1 MWEFSRFDIIGFL
14 AKLVAVSVQFK
25 IGVLIADNLLNY
37 VSLTNIHCDA
47 KKLKI
52 NLIFLLCYQYLPH
65 VNYRFQS
72 VRLPLS
78 KCR

>member
-1 MWEFSRFDIIGFL
+1 MDISEVFVALISHFVSNMATSR
-14 AKLVAVSVQFK
+14 FK

-65 VNYRFQS
+65 VNYRFQY